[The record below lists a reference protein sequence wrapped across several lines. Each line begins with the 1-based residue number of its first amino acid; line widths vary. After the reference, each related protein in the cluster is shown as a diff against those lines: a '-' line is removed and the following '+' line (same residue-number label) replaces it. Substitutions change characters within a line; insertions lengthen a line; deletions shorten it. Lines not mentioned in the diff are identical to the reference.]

1 MHTIALYQVKSL
13 EVTTRRKK
21 LRKVALRFLNRKKL
35 RNLAERFAK
44 FRKVFGDFR
53 KFDPI

>member
-44 FRKVFGDFR
+44 CRKVFGDF
-53 KFDPI
+53 

>member
-44 FRKVFGDFR
+44 CPQSFWRF
-53 KFDPI
+53 